1 VVSDRGGEGDHDGWI
16 AVGWVLAEALVW
28 PMVVE
33 MTHVLVEDGEGVSLV
48 VNQQP
53 VGALFADAA
62 HEPLGIAV
70 CPGLSG

>member
-1 VVSDRGGEGDHDGWI
+1 MVSDRGVEGDHGGWI
-16 AVGWVLAEALVW
+16 VVGWVLVETLVW

-53 VGALFADAA
+53 VVHSSRTLRTNRSA
-62 HEPLGIAV
+62 
-70 CPGLSG
+70 